1 MKSISKDHKFV
12 FFIIGLAFIFF
23 VFILPKLEK
32 NYNKDMKSDKEN
44 MASLNAQYNSMLFD
58 KKKCSRKCCIFND
71 YPAPFQDNVN
81 NCNRKNNKSLYIGNN
96 FMCNRGK
103 GQGCLC
109 LTKKDLSY
117 LASRGGNSPNC
128 N

>member
-23 VFILPKLEK
+23 VFVLPKLEK

-44 MASLNAQYNSMLFD
+44 MASLNAH
-58 KKKCSRKCCIFND
+58 

-117 LASRGGNSPNC
+117 LATRGGNSPNC